1 VLPIVALLQISLLVP
16 TLMLGG
22 IVGAYLGVKSGW
34 IPVGVLAAAAAV
46 SAGLLMGGRIALV
59 LLLASLAPSVMVV
72 LGATG
77 KRPFFEQMNAGVI
90 ACVCGL
96 MAAMMSVMLLLPCC
110 ASGEAVRVEAEIR
123 EACIQAGGELLPEA
137 RAAKVISPY
146 GTQSVVLR
154 DAPSDSYH
162 PVALLMVGEEITAVG
177 VQGEFVYVLLKDGGM
192 GWLEANEVE

>member
-1 VLPIVALLQISLLVP
+1 MKMKFA
-16 TLMLGG
+16 
-22 IVGAYLGVKSGW
+22 W
-34 IPVGVLAAAAAV
+34 
-46 SAGLLMGGRIALV
+46 
-59 LLLASLAPSVMVV
+59 
-72 LGATG
+72 
-77 KRPFFEQMNAGVI
+77 
-90 ACVCGL
+90 L

-162 PVALLMVGEEITAVG
+162 PVALLMVGEEITVVG